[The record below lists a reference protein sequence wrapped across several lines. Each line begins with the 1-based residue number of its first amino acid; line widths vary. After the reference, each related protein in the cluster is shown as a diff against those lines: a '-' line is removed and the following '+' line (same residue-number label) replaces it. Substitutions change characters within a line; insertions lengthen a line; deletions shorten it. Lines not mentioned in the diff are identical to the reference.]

1 MSVYKFLFTNLC
13 LISFLLINAISANA
27 HGGNLSEPALQ
38 ACEDKKRSQECKY
51 EGHHDDLYIGTCQY
65 VSEDILI
72 CVRNKP
78 IQHLNPNSVN
88 SRDPSHEH

>member
-1 MSVYKFLFTNLC
+1 MYKILLTNIC
-13 LISFLLINAISANA
+13 LILSLLINTGSANA
-27 HGGNLSEPALQ
+27 HGGNLSESALE
-38 ACEDKKRSQECKY
+38 ASEDKKRSQECKY

-78 IQHLNPNSVN
+78 IQHLKRGKTNPSVPPN
-88 SRDPSHEH
+88 TREH